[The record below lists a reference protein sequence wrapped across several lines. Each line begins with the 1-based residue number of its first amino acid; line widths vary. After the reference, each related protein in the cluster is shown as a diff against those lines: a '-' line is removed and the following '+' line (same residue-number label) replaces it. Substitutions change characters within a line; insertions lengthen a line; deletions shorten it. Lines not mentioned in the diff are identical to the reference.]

1 MQIDYWLEYACN
13 NVVAGANFEAVCN
26 GINDYLALRT
36 YVIGHNL
43 TVADLALWG
52 QLQGEALLRMGMG
65 AADSSVWLQHWLC
78 AWPTASI
85 LTKAASLLLLSLCF
99 YSRYHVEEGA
109 ERWQGAL
116 PVALVRDRLQAPR
129 VHCCR

>member
-36 YVIGHNL
+36 FVIGHNL

-52 QLQGEALLRMGMG
+52 QLQGEALLRMGKG
-65 AADSSVWLQHWLC
+65 AADS
-78 AWPTASI
+78 
-85 LTKAASLLLLSLCF
+85 
-99 YSRYHVEEGA
+99 R
-109 ERWQGAL
+109 
-116 PVALVRDRLQAPR
+116 LVL
-129 VHCCR
+129 